1 MCAETYTRPGHR
13 VPQRV
18 ITADAINIENIK
30 IQTQLLDYY
39 MINSKTATH
48 YTSYTCK
55 HHDNDIGRFRREL
68 AYTLHK

>member
-1 MCAETYTRPGHR
+1 MVQGRESAIYKP
-13 VPQRV
+13 

-30 IQTQLLDYY
+30 IQTQLLNYY

-68 AYTLHK
+68 SQAHTLRI